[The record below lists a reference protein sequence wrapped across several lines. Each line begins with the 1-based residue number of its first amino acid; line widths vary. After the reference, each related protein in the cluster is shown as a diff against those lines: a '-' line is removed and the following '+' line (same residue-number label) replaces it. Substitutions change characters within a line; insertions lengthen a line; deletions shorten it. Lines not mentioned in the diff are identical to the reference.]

1 MRSRILT
8 LGVVVSA
15 LALAGACKKKAPPT
29 DDEVAPKPSA
39 SAGTVST
46 MSTPAA
52 ATTPPS
58 VIILLDAAPP
68 SSPQAAAAV
77 ALVARWSAAHQKG
90 DAQELQALFAPK
102 VVVNGATVSA
112 ADHAKKSIHQN
123 PDQRFAIGDVRAEAT
138 PDGKDTYAHFTKK
151 LTEVKG
157 DTTAEY
163 PKLVIVR
170 DGVIVEESDDQA
182 DWCINKDKTTNAKMQ
197 PGFKLS
203 ATAAVAAAKESK
215 HFAEIKK
222 RVPHLGSDL
231 FGFGCAKRCAV
242 SRRECGYHFRLS
254 DMEDGSKV
262 IEWVYVDP
270 VTKMLWWQEKEWMS
284 EQLR

>member
-1 MRSRILT
+1 MRSRLLT
-8 LGVVVSA
+8 LGVVFSA
-15 LALAGACKKKAPPT
+15 LALIGACKKKPPPA
-29 DDEVAPKPSA
+29 DDR
-39 SAGTVST
+39 
-46 MSTPAA
+46 TPAATSSATPSA
-52 ATTPPS
+52 ATTPPP

-68 SSPQAAAAV
+68 SSPQAAAAI
-77 ALVARWSAAHQKG
+77 ALVTKWSTAHQQG

-123 PDQRFAIGDVRAEAT
+123 PDLRLSIGEVRAETT

-151 LTEVKG
+151 LTEAKG
-157 DTTAEY
+157 ETTTEY
-163 PKLVIVR
+163 PRLVIVR
-170 DGVIVEESDDQA
+170 DGVIVEDSDDPP
-182 DWCINKDKTTNAKMQ
+182 DWCINKDKTTNAKMH

-203 ATAAVAAAKESK
+203 ATSAVAAAKESK

-222 RVPHLGSDL
+222 RVPRLGSDL

-242 SRRECGYHFRLS
+242 ARRECGYHFRLS
-254 DMEDGSKV
+254 DMEDSTKV

-270 VTKMLWWQEKEWMS
+270 VTKVLWWQEKDWLS
-284 EQLR
+284 EQLRP

>member
-1 MRSRILT
+1 M
-8 LGVVVSA
+8 
-15 LALAGACKKKAPPT
+15 GACKKKPPPASDEPAPT
-29 DDEVAPKPSA
+29 PS
-39 SAGTVST
+39 
-46 MSTPAA
+46 
-52 ATTPPS
+52 ATTPPAVTTPAP

-68 SSPQAAAAV
+68 SSPQAAGAI
-77 ALVARWSAAHQKG
+77 ALVGKWSAAHQKG
-90 DAQELQALFAPK
+90 DVQELQALFAPK

-123 PDQRFAIGDVRAEAT
+123 PDQRFTIGEVRAEST

-157 DTTAEY
+157 DTTTEY

-170 DGVIVEESDDQA
+170 DGVIAEESDDHA
-182 DWCINKDKTTNAKMQ
+182 DWCINKDKTTNTKMQ

-203 ATAAVAAAKESK
+203 ATSAVAAAKDSK

-254 DMEDGSKV
+254 DMEDSSKV

-270 VTKMLWWQEKEWMS
+270 VTKMLWWQEKDWMS

>member
-1 MRSRILT
+1 MRSSLLT
-8 LGVVVSA
+8 SA
-15 LALAGACKKKAPPT
+15 IVLSTLALAGACKKPPPPPDEHRAAPEASVLASA
-29 DDEVAPKPSA
+29 EVAPPVEA
-39 SAGTVST
+39 
-46 MSTPAA
+46 
-52 ATTPPS
+52 TPPP

-68 SSPQAAAAV
+68 SSPHVAAAV
-77 ALVARWSAAHQKG
+77 ALVTKWSEAHQKG
-90 DAQELQALFAPK
+90 DVQELQALFAPK
-102 VVVNGATVSA
+102 VVVNGAIASA
-112 ADHAKKSIHQN
+112 ADHAKKSIHRD
-123 PDQRFAIGDVRAEAT
+123 PDQRFAIGEVRAETT
-138 PDGKDTYAHFTKK
+138 PDGKDTYAHFTKR

-157 DTTAEY
+157 DTTKEY

-170 DGVIVEESDDQA
+170 DGVIAEESDDPS

-203 ATAAVAAAKESK
+203 AMSAVAAAKESK
-215 HFAEIKK
+215 HYAEIKK
-222 RVPHLGSDL
+222 GVPRLGSDL

-254 DMEDGSKV
+254 DMEDSTKV

-270 VTKMLWWQEKEWMS
+270 VTKVLWWQEKEWMS